1 MTRVLVV
8 GNGAREHA
16 LAWGLLRSSAVDEV
30 VGAPGNPGVAT
41 LGECID
47 VASDDPAAVV
57 ALAKQIDASLVVV
70 GPEGP
75 LVAGVA
81 DALRADGRLCF
92 GPSADAARLEGS
104 KAWMKDLLVTAG
116 VPTARHAT
124 FGAGERD
131 AAREFLSTLP
141 GGYVVKT
148 DGLAAGKGVLVTESL
163 AEAFDAVDAYLSGR
177 AFGAAG
183 ATCVIEEALTGPELS
198 LLVLCDGTRAVPL
211 PAAQDHKRVGDGD
224 TGPNTG
230 GMGAYSPVPFA
241 TPDVLDRVMAQ
252 CVAPTLAE
260 LRRRGIEY
268 RGILFTQ
275 FMLTDSGPKI
285 VEYNVRFGDPECE
298 AIVPLLTSDLYAHC
312 VESAAGALTTPVTAA
327 PDACVSVVLAAP
339 GYPTATRTGDLIEGV
354 EAASDVDGVVVFHAG
369 TTLDSGALRTAGGR
383 VLVVSAVAADVAGA
397 RERAYAASAR
407 ITWPGVHYR
416 RDIAVQALS

>member
-8 GNGAREHA
+8 GNGGREHA
-16 LAWGLLRSSAVDEV
+16 LAWGLIRSSSVDEIF
-30 VGAPGNPGVAT
+30 GAPGNPGVAQF
-41 LGECID
+41 GECFD
-47 VASDDPAAVV
+47 VEADDPAAVV
-57 ALAKQIDASLVVV
+57 ALAKQLDAALVVV

-81 DALRADGRLCF
+81 DALRAEGRLCF
-92 GPSADAARLEGS
+92 GPDAGAARLEGS
-104 KAWMKDLLVTAG
+104 KAWMKELLVAAG
-116 VPTARHAT
+116 VPTARY
-124 FGAGERD
+124 GAFDAGARD
-131 AAREFLSTLP
+131 AAHVFLESLP

-148 DGLAAGKGVLVTESL
+148 DGLAAGKGVLVTDSL
-163 AEAFDAVDAYLSGR
+163 ADARDAVDAYLSGR

-183 ATCVIEEALTGPELS
+183 ATCVIEEAIRGPELS

-241 TPDVLDRVMAQ
+241 TPAVLDQVMAE
-252 CVAPTLAE
+252 CVTPTLAE
-260 LRRRGIEY
+260 LARRGIEY
-268 RGILFTQ
+268 RGILYTQ
-275 FMLTDSGPKI
+275 FMITDAGPKI
-285 VEYNVRFGDPECE
+285 IEYNVRFGDPECE

-312 VESAAGALTTPVTAA
+312 AESAAGALSTPVTVT

-339 GYPTATRTGDLIEGV
+339 GYPAATHTGDAIEGI
-354 EAASDVDGVVVFHAG
+354 ESASDVDGVVVFHAG
-369 TTLDSGALRTAGGR
+369 TRLDGDTLSTAGGR
-383 VLVVSAVAADVAGA
+383 VLVVSAVGSDVAAA
-397 RERAYAASAR
+397 RDRAYTAAAR